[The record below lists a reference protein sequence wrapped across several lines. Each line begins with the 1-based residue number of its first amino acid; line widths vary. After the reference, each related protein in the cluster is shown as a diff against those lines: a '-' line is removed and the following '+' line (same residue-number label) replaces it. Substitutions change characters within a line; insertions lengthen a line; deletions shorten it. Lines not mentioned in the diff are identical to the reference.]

1 MLFIQSGLLSVEND
15 LIIRVDKSSAFCV
28 CWYSFNS
35 CYSALDLF
43 KSVIQ
48 YTKQANDLIIRMGK
62 SSTLGPIQAAN
73 GLLQYPCNSYN
84 KIPDNEKKAF
94 GIRLQHRFNVDYE
107 IYQKLCE
114 LGGIEVLLIDEN
126 DY

>member
-1 MLFIQSGLLSVEND
+1 MLFIQSGLLSVEFACADIPCN
-15 LIIRVDKSSAFCV
+15 
-28 CWYSFNS
+28 NS
-35 CYSALDLF
+35 CHSALDLF

-48 YTKQANDLIIRMGK
+48 YTNQANDLIIRVNK
-62 SSTLGPIQAAN
+62 SSALGPIQAAN
-73 GLLQYPCNSYN
+73 GLLQTSCNSYN
-84 KIPDNEKKAF
+84 QIPDNEKKAF

-126 DY
+126 NY